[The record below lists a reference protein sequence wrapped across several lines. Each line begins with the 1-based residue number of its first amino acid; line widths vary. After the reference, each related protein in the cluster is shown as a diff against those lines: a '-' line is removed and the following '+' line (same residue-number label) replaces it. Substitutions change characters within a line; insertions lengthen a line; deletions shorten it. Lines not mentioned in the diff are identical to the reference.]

1 MSSPSPLTTPVSSS
15 SSPVPPHTLGRW
27 FAAIRRDGF
36 LALLD
41 PEEWQTLS
49 ALLSFTRRDG
59 RRVFTVEQLAVAIGQ
74 SPETARTRLE
84 QLARVQ
90 WRDAPLA
97 ALERDPEGEIVGA
110 TLAPVE
116 TLSGE
121 RAPLPPE
128 AEAVLS
134 GPASLPTPAATDAL
148 PLQLREVGL
157 NPEQVAWLLRSF
169 PPGRIQQQLEW
180 LPSRQARN
188 PAALLIRAVEGD
200 WGPPREAA

>member
-1 MSSPSPLTTPVSSS
+1 MSSPAPLTTAPASSA
-15 SSPVPPHTLGRW
+15 PVPPHSLGRW
-27 FAAIRRDGF
+27 FAAVRRDGF
-36 LALLD
+36 LALLS
-41 PEEWQTLS
+41 PEDWQTLS

-74 SPETARTRLE
+74 SPETARARLE
-84 QLARVQ
+84 QLALVQ
-90 WRDAPLA
+90 WREIPLA
-97 ALERDPEGEIVGA
+97 TLEHDPYGDIVGA

-121 RAPLPPE
+121 KAPLPPE
-128 AEAVLS
+128 IAAARSEPSPVPV
-134 GPASLPTPAATDAL
+134 GDATDTL
-148 PLQLREVGL
+148 PHQLEELEL

-169 PPGRIQQQLEW
+169 PRERLQRQLEW

-188 PAALLIRAVEGD
+188 PAALLIRAIEGD